1 MATHKKKTPSVVV
14 IGGGNGA
21 SALLTAL
28 RGHAR
33 ITAIL
38 SPTDDGGS
46 AGWCR
51 EEFDMIA
58 PGDFRRALIAL
69 SHSKNKKLK
78 EVFLHRYPSG
88 VMQGHVIGNLVLASL
103 FEATGS
109 FDMAIAEAAKL
120 LDVRD
125 ALFSA
130 TNSLTTLCAELADGS
145 IIRGETN
152 IDRPAG
158 NRAPIKRIFLSPGA
172 VKAHPLAV
180 RALRAADA
188 ILLAPGDL
196 YTSLLPSLLVPGI
209 NAALKKTKAP
219 LLLFVNIF
227 NKKGETDNYAVSD
240 FVKVVEAHLGAAVLS
255 GIFIAKGAG
264 DVNVDLKNIP
274 AAIQVLQ
281 TTLTTPKNPSAHDP
295 KKVLAALKKF
305 GIL

>member
-1 MATHKKKTPSVVV
+1 
-14 IGGGNGA
+14 
-21 SALLTAL
+21 
-28 RGHAR
+28 
-33 ITAIL
+33 
-38 SPTDDGGS
+38 
-46 AGWCR
+46 
-51 EEFDMIA
+51 MIA